1 MVWRLLSVLEVG
13 LRLGTGAGLV
23 ERVLRQAIDE
33 APGLDV
39 YRPWLAAE
47 FNRGLARELADA
59 GRALSGYD
67 AQPWAHQLR
76 LPAVSLITTTDRLV
90 RPSKQRELAEA
101 LHAHVVRPRLP
112 RRTHAAPVSRDCWPP
127 TGDAMRDGGRLD
139 VINTQPLAALQPA
152 RPVAD
157 TGVISLRR

>member
-23 ERVLRQAIDE
+23 ERVLRQGIDE

-67 AQPWAHQLR
+67 AQPWAH
-76 LPAVSLITTTDRLV
+76 
-90 RPSKQRELAEA
+90 
-101 LHAHVVRPRLP
+101 
-112 RRTHAAPVSRDCWPP
+112 
-127 TGDAMRDGGRLD
+127 
-139 VINTQPLAALQPA
+139 
-152 RPVAD
+152 
-157 TGVISLRR
+157 